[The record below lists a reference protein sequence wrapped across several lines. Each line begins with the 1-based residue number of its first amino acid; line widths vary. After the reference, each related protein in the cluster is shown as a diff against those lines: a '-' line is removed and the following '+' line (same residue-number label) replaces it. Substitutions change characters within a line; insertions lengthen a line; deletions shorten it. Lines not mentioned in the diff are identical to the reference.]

1 MTTLPVAQSDD
12 GAGESAAGGKAAS
25 SSQRAGGVHVVTLG
39 DSTIDNLIWMDR
51 DDSTGRFDYEACVVA
66 KLRKHLRELY
76 TKKHHGDAPPSAPQ
90 RPPRVVNLAADGF
103 TSDNV
108 LRGAQ
113 PVLSRAAW
121 AEHGEPFPAHPS
133 SRVLAPLDVLEEMHA
148 RDPVSH
154 VVLSVGGN
162 DVREILRSIHLLPR
176 IVQRLLSNYRA
187 ICERVLALTPRPN
200 LVLMMQ

>member
-1 MTTLPVAQSDD
+1 M
-12 GAGESAAGGKAAS
+12 
-25 SSQRAGGVHVVTLG
+25 VTLG

-51 DDSTGRFDYEACVVA
+51 DDRTGNFDYGQCVVA
-66 KLRKHLRELY
+66 KLRQTLHEMHFAKSRD
-76 TKKHHGDAPPSAPQ
+76 DAPAAAAAAAAAAPSSEAPPAPPPAP
-90 RPPRVVNLAADGF
+90 PPRVVNLAADGF
-103 TSDNV
+103 TSENV

-121 AEHGEPFPAHPS
+121 AAHGEAFPVHPRS
-133 SRVLAPLDVLEEMHA
+133 HVLAPLDVLEELHA

-162 DVREILRSIHLLPR
+162 DVREVLSSMHLLPR

-187 ICERVLALTPRPN
+187 ICERVLAMTPRPN